1 MLHRLN
7 HPSRLLPLAAAML
20 ALAPAARAEML
31 QVLPL
36 VTDDQAAHPAQ
47 ITDPMAVNTW
57 GVSFSPTSPFW
68 VSDNGSGVATLYN
81 VAPATNAVSKLG
93 LTVSIPGDGSVTGQ
107 AFNTGGA
114 SAFNGDNFLFV
125 NEDGTVSGW
134 RGALG
139 TTAETLQPTANANV
153 YKGTAL
159 ASTGGHTYLY
169 AANFRAGT
177 VDVLKGDAAA
187 PALTGHFADPSV
199 PAGFAPFN
207 IEQIGSS
214 LFVTYAKQDAAKH
227 DDVAGLGNGFV
238 DQFDLNGN
246 LIRRVASGGTLDSP
260 WGLAVAPA
268 SFGSLAGDLLVGNFG
283 DGTIDAFTP
292 GTDAFAGQLLGSD
305 GLPLSIDGLWALT
318 PGNDGSAGSAQD
330 LYFTSGPDGET
341 HGLFGA
347 ILPASEPVPEPA
359 SLGLFALAVGATVL
373 ARRRRT

>member
-1 MLHRLN
+1 MLHSVN
-7 HPSRLLPLAAAML
+7 HPSRLLPLAAAVL
-20 ALAPAARAEML
+20 ALAAPAHAEML

-36 VTDDQAAHPAQ
+36 VTDDQAAHPAE

-57 GVSFSPTSPFW
+57 GVSFAPAGPFW
-68 VSDNGSGVATLYN
+68 VSDNGTGVSTLYN

-107 AFNTGGA
+107 AFNAGGA
-114 SAFNGDNFLFV
+114 SAFNGDNFLFAS
-125 NEDGTVSGW
+125 EDGTVSGW

-139 TTAETLQPTANANV
+139 TAAETLQPAAAANV

-159 ASTGGHTYLY
+159 ASTGGHSYLY

-177 VDVLKGDAAA
+177 IDVLKGDAAA
-187 PALTGHFADPSV
+187 PTLAGSFKDPNL

-207 IEQIGSS
+207 VEQIGSS
-214 LFVTYAKQDAAKH
+214 LYVTYAKQDAAKH
-227 DDVAGLGNGFV
+227 DDVAGVGNGYV

-246 LIRRVASGGTLDSP
+246 LIRRVASSGTLDSP

-268 SFGSLAGDLLVGNFG
+268 SLGALAGDLLVGNFG
-283 DGTIDAFTP
+283 DGTINAFTP
-292 GTDAFAGQLLGSD
+292 GTDAFAGQLLGAD

-330 LYFTSGPDGET
+330 LFFTSGPDGET

-359 SLGLFALAVGATVL
+359 SLGLLALAVGATVL
-373 ARRRRT
+373 ARRRR